1 MNPRS
6 LRFRLIM
13 WYVGLLTGVFL
24 LFGIALYQVLRG
36 YLENSLTQ
44 TLTRRSE
51 QIAVSL
57 LANIDKTGGHYVAE
71 QIATRYAPENYDRF
85 IRITRPDGRVLYA
98 SGQTAS
104 FDPAGLRPL
113 AVSAVHDDFVQNVLL
128 SDGNRLLDTVK
139 VVQTN
144 EGQSF
149 VIESGGPMAPIET
162 ILSHL
167 LYSLLLGVPLLG
179 LVAVGGGFFLVGR
192 ALAPVVQIARSAE
205 RITMHNLNE
214 RLPLTNTGDEL
225 EQLSLALNRMIARL
239 NDAFEQNRRFLAD
252 ASHELRTP
260 LAALRGEM
268 ESVVEQ
274 VLVLPELSDRVG
286 SALEEVDRLAK
297 IVDAL
302 FAISRLDAGEAQQEW
317 ARFDLAMLGIST
329 AEQMS
334 LLAEDKGISVSC
346 NVQDNVNVTADRARI
361 KQVVVNLLD
370 NAIKYTPPG
379 GSINLNVHASDNKAV
394 IEVADTG
401 IGIPAAA
408 LPHIFDRFFR
418 VDEARSR
425 DAGGAGLGLA
435 IVKSICVAHGG
446 QVYVESAEHQGSRFK
461 VELPL
466 AGQGR
471 IERLNL

>member
-379 GSINLNVHASDNKAV
+379 GSINLNVQASDNQAV